1 MSKRLW
7 NLPGLLLLGLLA
19 GCGTIQ
25 KQIEHKLPDGTTHVD
40 QFSQVV
46 SPFGHNMSVTRQSE
60 CRKGMTEP
68 TDENPDGMLCAT
80 GFSSHHDSPST
91 LPALAGVVGQTV
103 VGVRQAQATE
113 EAAGNIRPDEM
124 NINQSG
130 GGATIGDVN
139 ATAEGGDANAEAG
152 AVAGAV
158 ANSAAI
164 AQGTNA
170 HRPPRRDPPQNQP
183 PKKKKKRTP
192 GPTINQN
199 GSAGGCAFTNWC

>member
-1 MSKRLW
+1 MNRVSRCLQV
-7 NLPGLLLLGLLA
+7 LSVLALLA

-60 CRKGMTEP
+60 CRKGMVEA
-68 TDENPDGMLCAT
+68 TDENPEGLVCAT

-124 NINQSG
+124 NINAVGTGTG
-130 GGATIGDVN
+130 GTATSSSES
-139 ATAEGGDANAEAG
+139 TAEAG

-158 ANSAAI
+158 ANAGAI
-164 AQGTNA
+164 AQNKNVT
-170 HRPPRRDPPQNQP
+170 PPRNHDPKPNP
-183 PKKKKKRTP
+183 PKKKKKRGGGNP
-192 GPTINQN
+192 LINQN
-199 GSAGGCAFTNWC
+199 GNAGGCALTGWC